1 MDLMKELYEAKET
14 VANEIGDLNKKIRN
28 NGGKITGA
36 DVDMLDKLTHSM
48 KSLAT
53 TCAMLE
59 AEEEGSSGHYM
70 PMPMPYGGY
79 SRNGNGYSGNNNG
92 YSRNGNGYSGNGGGY
107 SRRNSRESRDGY
119 GYSRAGDM
127 TEQLRQMMEEA
138 PDELTRREIQK
149 LMERMENQ
157 R

>member
-1 MDLMKELYEAKET
+1 MDLIKELYEAKET
-14 VANEIGDLNKKIRN
+14 VGNEIGDLNKKIRN

-59 AEEEGSSGHYM
+59 AEEEGYSGHYM
-70 PMPMPYGGY
+70 PMPAYGY
-79 SRNGNGYSGNNNG
+79 SRNGNGYSGYGNG

-107 SRRNSRESRDGY
+107 SRRYSRESRDGY
-119 GYSRAGDM
+119 GYSGKGDM
-127 TEQLRQMMEEA
+127 TDQLRQMMDEA

>member
-14 VANEIGDLNKKIRN
+14 VGNEIGDLNKKIRN

-59 AEEEGSSGHYM
+59 AEEEGYSGHYM
-70 PMPMPYGGY
+70 PMPYGY
-79 SRNGNGYSGNNNG
+79 SRNGNGYS
-92 YSRNGNGYSGNGGGY
+92 RNGNDHSGNGGGY
-107 SRRNSRESRDGY
+107 SRRYSRESRDGY
-119 GYSRAGDM
+119 GYSGKGDM
-127 TEQLRQMMEEA
+127 TDQLRQMMDEA
-138 PDELTRREIQK
+138 PDDMTRREIQK

>member
-14 VANEIGDLNKKIRN
+14 VGNEIGDLNKKIRN

-59 AEEEGSSGHYM
+59 AEEEGYSGNY
-70 PMPMPYGGY
+70 MPMPYGY
-79 SRNGNGYSGNNNG
+79 SRNGNG

-107 SRRNSRESRDGY
+107 SRRYSRESRDGY
-119 GYSRAGDM
+119 GYSGKGDM
-127 TEQLRQMMEEA
+127 TDQLRQMMDEA
-138 PDELTRREIQK
+138 PDDLTRREIQK

>member
-1 MDLMKELYEAKET
+1 MDLIKELYEAKET
-14 VANEIGDLNKKIRN
+14 VGNEIGDLNKKIRN

-59 AEEEGSSGHYM
+59 AEEEGYSGNYM
-70 PMPMPYGGY
+70 PMPYGY
-79 SRNGNGYSGNNNG
+79 SRNGNGYSGNGNG

-107 SRRNSRESRDGY
+107 SRRYSRESRDGY
-119 GYSRAGDM
+119 GYSGKGDM
-127 TEQLRQMMEEA
+127 TDQLRQMMDEA
-138 PDELTRREIQK
+138 PDEIT
-149 LMERMENQ
+149 RMEIKKLIDQMDN
-157 R
+157 RR

>member
-14 VANEIGDLNKKIRN
+14 VGNEIGDLNKKIRN

-59 AEEEGSSGHYM
+59 AEEEGYSGHYM
-70 PMPMPYGGY
+70 PMPYGY
-79 SRNGNGYSGNNNG
+79 SRNGNG

-107 SRRNSRESRDGY
+107 SRRYGRESRDGY
-119 GYSRAGDM
+119 GYSGKGDM
-127 TEQLRQMMEEA
+127 TDQLRQMMDEA
-138 PDELTRREIQK
+138 PDDLTRREIQK

>member
-14 VANEIGDLNKKIRN
+14 VGNEIGDLNKKIRN

-59 AEEEGSSGHYM
+59 AEEEGYSGHYM
-70 PMPMPYGGY
+70 PMPYGY
-79 SRNGNGYSGNNNG
+79 SHNGNG
-92 YSRNGNGYSGNGGGY
+92 YSRNGNDHSGNGGGY
-107 SRRNSRESRDGY
+107 SRRYSRESRDGY
-119 GYSRAGDM
+119 GYSGKGDM
-127 TEQLRQMMEEA
+127 TDQLRQMMDEA
-138 PDELTRREIQK
+138 PDDLTRREIQK

>member
-14 VANEIGDLNKKIRN
+14 VGNEIGDLNKKIRN

-36 DVDMLDKLTHSM
+36 DVDLLDKLTHSM

-59 AEEEGSSGHYM
+59 AEEEGYSGHYM
-70 PMPMPYGGY
+70 PMPYGY
-79 SRNGNGYSGNNNG
+79 SRNGNGYS
-92 YSRNGNGYSGNGGGY
+92 RNGNDHSGNGGGY
-107 SRRNSRESRDGY
+107 SRRYSRESRDGY
-119 GYSRAGDM
+119 GYSGKGDM
-127 TEQLRQMMEEA
+127 TDQLRQMMDEA
-138 PDELTRREIQK
+138 PDDLTRREIQK

>member
-14 VANEIGDLNKKIRN
+14 VGNEIGDLNKKIRN

-59 AEEEGSSGHYM
+59 AEEEGYSGHYM
-70 PMPMPYGGY
+70 PMPYGY
-79 SRNGNGYSGNNNG
+79 SRNGNGYSGNGNG

-107 SRRNSRESRDGY
+107 SRRYSRESRDGY
-119 GYSRAGDM
+119 GYSGAGDM
-127 TEQLRQMMEEA
+127 TERLRQMMDEA
-138 PDELTRREIQK
+138 PDDLTRREIQK

>member
-1 MDLMKELYEAKET
+1 MDLIKELYEAKET
-14 VANEIGDLNKKIRN
+14 VGNEIGDLNKKIRN

-59 AEEEGSSGHYM
+59 AEEEGYSGHYM
-70 PMPMPYGGY
+70 PMPYGY
-79 SRNGNGYSGNNNG
+79 SRNGNGYS
-92 YSRNGNGYSGNGGGY
+92 RNGNDHSGNGGGY
-107 SRRNSRESRDGY
+107 SRRYSRESRDGY
-119 GYSRAGDM
+119 GYSGKGDM
-127 TEQLRQMMEEA
+127 TDQLRQMMDEA
-138 PDELTRREIQK
+138 PDDMTRREIQK

>member
-14 VANEIGDLNKKIRN
+14 VGNEIGDLNKKIRN

-59 AEEEGSSGHYM
+59 AEEDDGYSGDMM
-70 PMPMPYGGY
+70 PGYGGNYSGRGRRNGYGGERRNGYSGRNGYNRNGGY
-79 SRNGNGYSGNNNG
+79 SRT
-92 YSRNGNGYSGNGGGY
+92 
-107 SRRNSRESRDGY
+107 
-119 GYSRAGDM
+119 GD
-127 TEQLRQMMEEA
+127 TREQLRQMMEEA
-138 PDELTRREIQK
+138 PDEQTRMEIRN
-149 LMERMENQ
+149 LMERMG
-157 R
+157 

>member
-1 MDLMKELYEAKET
+1 MDLIKELYEAKET
-14 VANEIGDLNKKIRN
+14 VGNEIGDLNKKIRN

-59 AEEEGSSGHYM
+59 AEEEGYSGHYM
-70 PMPMPYGGY
+70 PMPYGY
-79 SRNGNGYSGNNNG
+79 SRNGNGYS
-92 YSRNGNGYSGNGGGY
+92 RNGNDHSGNGGGY
-107 SRRNSRESRDGY
+107 SRRYGRESRDGY
-119 GYSRAGDM
+119 GYSGKGDM
-127 TEQLRQMMEEA
+127 TDQLRQMMDEA
-138 PDELTRREIQK
+138 PDDLTRREIQK

>member
-14 VANEIGDLNKKIRN
+14 VGNEIGDLNKKIRN

-59 AEEEGSSGHYM
+59 AEEEGYSGHYM
-70 PMPMPYGGY
+70 PVHAYGY
-79 SRNGNGYSGNNNG
+79 SRNNGYSGNGNG

-107 SRRNSRESRDGY
+107 SRRYSRESRDGY
-119 GYSRAGDM
+119 GYSGAGGDM
-127 TEQLRQMMEEA
+127 TERLRQMMDEA

>member
-14 VANEIGDLNKKIRN
+14 VGNEIGDLNKKIRN

-59 AEEEGSSGHYM
+59 AEEEGYSGHYM
-70 PMPMPYGGY
+70 PIPYGY
-79 SRNGNGYSGNNNG
+79 SRNGNG

-107 SRRNSRESRDGY
+107 SRRYSRESRDGY
-119 GYSRAGDM
+119 GYSGKGDM
-127 TEQLRQMMEEA
+127 TDQLRQMMDEA
-138 PDELTRREIQK
+138 PDDLTRREIQK

>member
-14 VANEIGDLNKKIRN
+14 VGNEIGDLNKKIRN

-59 AEEEGSSGHYM
+59 AEEEGYSGHYM
-70 PMPMPYGGY
+70 PMPYGY
-79 SRNGNGYSGNNNG
+79 SRNGNGYS
-92 YSRNGNGYSGNGGGY
+92 RNGNDHSGNGGGY
-107 SRRNSRESRDGY
+107 SRRYSRESRDGY
-119 GYSRAGDM
+119 GYSGKGDM
-127 TEQLRQMMEEA
+127 TDQLRQMMDEA
-138 PDELTRREIQK
+138 PDEMTRREIQK

>member
-14 VANEIGDLNKKIRN
+14 VGNEIGDLNKKIRA

-59 AEEEGSSGHYM
+59 AEEEGYSGHYM
-70 PMPMPYGGY
+70 PMPYGY
-79 SRNGNGYSGNNNG
+79 SRNGNGYS
-92 YSRNGNGYSGNGGGY
+92 RNGNDHSGNGGGY
-107 SRRNSRESRDGY
+107 SRRYGRESRDGY
-119 GYSRAGDM
+119 GYSGKGDM
-127 TEQLRQMMEEA
+127 TDQLRQMMDEA
-138 PDELTRREIQK
+138 PDDLTRREIQK

>member
-14 VANEIGDLNKKIRN
+14 VGNEIGDLNKKIRN

-59 AEEEGSSGHYM
+59 AEEEGYSGHYM
-70 PMPMPYGGY
+70 PMPYGY
-79 SRNGNGYSGNNNG
+79 SRNGNG

-107 SRRNSRESRDGY
+107 SRRYSRESRDGY
-119 GYSRAGDM
+119 GYSGAGDM
-127 TEQLRQMMEEA
+127 TERLRQMMDEA
-138 PDELTRREIQK
+138 PDDLTRREIQK

>member
-14 VANEIGDLNKKIRN
+14 VGNEIGDLNKKIRN

-59 AEEEGSSGHYM
+59 AEEEGYSGHYM
-70 PMPMPYGGY
+70 PMPYGY
-79 SRNGNGYSGNNNG
+79 SRNGNGYS
-92 YSRNGNGYSGNGGGY
+92 RNGNDHSGNGGGY
-107 SRRNSRESRDGY
+107 SRRYSRESRDGY
-119 GYSRAGDM
+119 GYSGKGDM
-127 TEQLRQMMEEA
+127 TDQLRQMMDEA
-138 PDELTRREIQK
+138 PDDLTRREIQK

>member
-14 VANEIGDLNKKIRN
+14 VGNEIGDLNKKIRN

-59 AEEEGSSGHYM
+59 AEEEGYSGHYM
-70 PMPMPYGGY
+70 PMPYGY
-79 SRNGNGYSGNNNG
+79 SRNGNG

-107 SRRNSRESRDGY
+107 SRRYSRESRDGY
-119 GYSRAGDM
+119 GYSGKGDM
-127 TEQLRQMMEEA
+127 TDQLRQMMDEA
-138 PDELTRREIQK
+138 PDDLTRREIQK

>member
-14 VANEIGDLNKKIRN
+14 VGNEIGDLNKKIRN

-59 AEEEGSSGHYM
+59 AEEEGYSGHYM
-70 PMPMPYGGY
+70 PMPYGY
-79 SRNGNGYSGNNNG
+79 SRNGNG

-107 SRRNSRESRDGY
+107 SRRYSRESRDGY
-119 GYSRAGDM
+119 GYSGKGDM
-127 TEQLRQMMEEA
+127 TDQLRQMMDEA

>member
-1 MDLMKELYEAKET
+1 MDLIKELYEAKET
-14 VANEIGDLNKKIRN
+14 VGNEIGDLNKKIRN

-59 AEEEGSSGHYM
+59 AEEEGYSGHYM
-70 PMPMPYGGY
+70 PMPYGY
-79 SRNGNGYSGNNNG
+79 SRNGNGYS
-92 YSRNGNGYSGNGGGY
+92 RNGNDHSGNGGGY
-107 SRRNSRESRDGY
+107 SRRYSRESRDGY
-119 GYSRAGDM
+119 GYSGKGDM
-127 TEQLRQMMEEA
+127 TDQLRQMMDEA
-138 PDELTRREIQK
+138 PDDLTRREIQK

>member
-14 VANEIGDLNKKIRN
+14 VGNEIGDLNKKIRN

-48 KSLAT
+48 KSLVT

-59 AEEEGSSGHYM
+59 SEEG
-70 PMPMPYGGY
+70 
-79 SRNGNGYSGNNNG
+79 GYSGNYPMYG
-92 YSRNGNGYSGNGGGY
+92 RSYRDGERRDGYSGRRYYGRPDDMRDDMDRMGG
-107 SRRNSRESRDGY
+107 
-119 GYSRAGDM
+119 
-127 TEQLRQMMEEA
+127 
-138 PDELTRREIQK
+138 
-149 LMERMENQ
+149 Q